1 MENEAPNLEPIR
13 LDQFLKLVNVVETG
27 GHAKI
32 VIQSGEVLLNGEIET
47 RRRRQLMPDDI
58 VDVAG
63 ESFRVADFV
72 E

>member
-47 RRRRQLMPDDI
+47 RRRKQLMPDDI